1 MADKTI
7 DQLDVGALALFDETT
22 EYETQVT
29 GAADPKSRKMT
40 QPQMRFVT
48 LDLAQL
54 TAELAAAD
62 TDPASSYMLIQDPGL
77 ADGANTRN
85 VRKMLVTEVQKL
97 MATRSKSLVV
107 QTPPKVGTT
116 AGFVVAAAN
125 NLGKMATLPAASA
138 ASTLVVPISGILKLG
153 ETITA
158 YYVNGSLQSGGNHNT
173 FLCDLR
179 SLTAA
184 AAGAV
189 DASLGVQVA
198 TLDVVANTIMSVANT
213 GKAGLA
219 HVVAD
224 GESFYL
230 LITSTTNA
238 ACTQE
243 LQNVVIVVTGA

>member
-7 DQLDVGALALFDETT
+7 DQLDAVTLALIDETS
-22 EYETQVT
+22 EFETQVMDL
-29 GAADPKSRKMT
+29 AAPESRKLTM
-40 QPQMRFVT
+40 PQMRFVT

-54 TAELAAAD
+54 TAELAATD
-62 TDPASSYMLIQDPGL
+62 TDPTASYMLVQDPAL
-77 ADGANTRN
+77 NDAANTRN
-85 VRKMLVTEVQKL
+85 VRKMLVSEVQKL
-97 MATRSKSLVV
+97 MATRTRSRVC

-125 NLGKMATLPAASA
+125 NLGKMATLPASQA
-138 ASTLVVPISGILKLG
+138 AATLVVPINIDLKIG
-153 ETITA
+153 ETISA
-158 YYVNGSLQSGGNHNT
+158 WYVNGSLQSGGNHNT
-173 FLCDLR
+173 FLGDLR

-189 DASLGVQVA
+189 DASIGVMA
-198 TLDVVANTIMSVANT
+198 AALDVVANTVMSVANT
-213 GKAGLA
+213 GKTAVN

-224 GESFYL
+224 GESYYL

-243 LQNVVIVVTGA
+243 LQNVVLVVTGA

>member
-7 DQLDVGALALFDETT
+7 DQLDAATLAQLDETT
-22 EYETQVT
+22 EIETQMMDL
-29 GAADPKSRKMT
+29 AAPTSRKAT
-40 QPQMRFVT
+40 LPQLRFIT
-48 LDLAQL
+48 LDLSQL
-54 TAELAAAD
+54 TAELAATD
-62 TDPASSYMLIQDPGL
+62 TDPTASYMLIQDPVL
-77 ADGANTRN
+77 NDAAATRN
-85 VRKMLVTEVQKL
+85 VRKMLVSEVQKL
-97 MATRSKSLVV
+97 MASRSRSLSF

-125 NLGKMATLPAASA
+125 NLGKMATLPAGQAG
-138 ASTLVVPISGILKLG
+138 STLVVPLGGLLKIG
-153 ETITA
+153 DTITA
-158 YYVNGSLQSGGNHNT
+158 WYVNGSLQSGGNHTT
-173 FLCDLR
+173 FLGDLR

-189 DASLGVQVA
+189 DASIGVMA
-198 TLDVVANTIMSVANT
+198 AALDVVANTIMSVANT
-213 GKAGLA
+213 GKTAVN

-243 LQNVVIVVTGA
+243 LQNVVLVVTGS